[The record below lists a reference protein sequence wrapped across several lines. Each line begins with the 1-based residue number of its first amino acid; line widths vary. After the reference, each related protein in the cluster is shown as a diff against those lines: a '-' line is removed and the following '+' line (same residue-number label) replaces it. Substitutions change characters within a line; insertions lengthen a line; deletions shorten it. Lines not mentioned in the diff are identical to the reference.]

1 MFYKF
6 LAESNYTEN
15 QENEIA
21 IHKALTLELAST
33 LVHTG
38 LGILLKSHLTTLMQN
53 KNHCLNASLYIFSG
67 YFQSW
72 GKKKEK
78 NWKRQIKD
86 KGSLKFTLIVCNSR
100 KFLVQFESDY
110 ETDH

>member
-38 LGILLKSHLTTLMQN
+38 LGILLISYLTSLMQK
-53 KNHCLNASLYIFSG
+53 KNHCLNASLYIFLDIFNLG
-67 YFQSW
+67 AR
-72 GKKKEK
+72 KKRKTERDRLK
-78 NWKRQIKD
+78 IKD
-86 KGSLKFTLIVCNSR
+86 L
-100 KFLVQFESDY
+100 
-110 ETDH
+110 